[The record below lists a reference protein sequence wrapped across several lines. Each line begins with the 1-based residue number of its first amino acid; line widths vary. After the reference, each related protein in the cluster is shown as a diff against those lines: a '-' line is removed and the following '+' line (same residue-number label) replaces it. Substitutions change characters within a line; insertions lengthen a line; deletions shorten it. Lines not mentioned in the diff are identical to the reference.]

1 MCLNDNAMAAPPST
15 VDDRLERWRAG
26 FEYMF
31 ALVAGRFAQVESR
44 RRARM
49 YVLGL
54 LSGAERKNSWTIAEA
69 AGDLTPDGMQ
79 RLLNFYSWDAD
90 AVRDDL
96 RGYVLDAL
104 SDPSGVMVADETGF
118 LKKGTKSAGVQR
130 QYSGTAGRIENC
142 QLGVFLT
149 YASSKD
155 RALIDRELYLPASW
169 TANRDRCREAGIG
182 EEAEFATKPELA
194 ARMLARARDAGAVFG
209 WFTADEAYGDN
220 PGLRAYLE
228 DQDINYVMA
237 ISCDQ
242 RFPTP
247 TGRIRAD
254 ELAAQAPQR
263 GWQRLS
269 AGAGS
274 KGQRL
279 YDWLLL
285 DPGTHTHPPTA
296 GPPLHQHTNRAGL
309 LHRPH
314 QHPGPAGRTGPGRR
328 IPLGR
333 GGNLPIHQKRDR
345 TGPLPGSQIPRLVP
359 PHHPIH
365 ARRRLPHHHRPHRAS
380 PRRKRGNA
388 TDHEPLIPLS
398 CNEIRRLWATCTR
411 PSHPRPHTDHWSHWR
426 RHHQTHA
433 RACHYQ
439 RQHLKHHKMRL

>member
-1 MCLNDNAMAAPPST
+1 MAAPPST
-15 VDDRLERWRAG
+15 ADDRLERWRAG
-26 FEYMF
+26 FEDMF

-90 AVRDDL
+90 VVRDDL
-96 RGYVLDAL
+96 RGYVLDQL
-104 SDPSGVMVADETGF
+104 GDPRGVMVADETGF

-149 YASSKD
+149 YASSKG

-169 TANRDRCREAGIG
+169 TADPDRSLEAGIG
-182 EEAEFATKPELA
+182 EEVEFATKPELA
-194 ARMLARARDAGAVFG
+194 RRMLARARDAGASFG

-242 RFPTP
+242 RFSTP

-254 ELAAQAPQR
+254 ELAALAPQR

-274 KGQRL
+274 QGQRL
-279 YDWLLL
+279 SELLL
-285 DPGTHTHPPTA
+285 LAPGTHTHQLLVRRSISKPTELAYYIVHTPTPVPLAELVRVA
-296 GPPLHQHTNRAGL
+296 GSRWAVEETFQFTKNETGL
-309 LHRPH
+309 
-314 QHPGPAGRTGPGRR
+314 
-328 IPLGR
+328 
-333 GGNLPIHQKRDR
+333 D
-345 TGPLPGSQIPRLVP
+345 
-359 PHHPIH
+359 
-365 ARRRLPHHHRPHRAS
+365 
-380 PRRKRGNA
+380 
-388 TDHEPLIPLS
+388 
-398 CNEIRRLWATCTR
+398 
-411 PSHPRPHTDHWSHWR
+411 
-426 RHHQTHA
+426 
-433 RACHYQ
+433 HYQ
-439 RQHLKHHKMRL
+439 VRKYHAWYRHITLSMLAAAFLTITAHTERLQEEKGATQPTTNH

>member
-1 MCLNDNAMAAPPST
+1 MCLNDNALAAPLSIA
-15 VDDRLERWRAG
+15 DDRLERWRAG
-26 FEYMF
+26 FEDMF

-44 RRARM
+44 RRAKM

-96 RGYVLDAL
+96 RGYVLDQL
-104 SDPSGVMVADETGF
+104 GDPSGVMVADETGF

-149 YASSKD
+149 YASSKG

-169 TANRDRCREAGIG
+169 TTDRERCHEAGVG
-182 EEAEFATKPELA
+182 EEVQFATKPELA
-194 ARMLARARDAGAVFG
+194 ARMLARARDAGASLG

-220 PGLRAYLE
+220 PGLRAWLQ

-242 RFPTP
+242 RFSTP
-247 TGRIRAD
+247 TGRMRAD
-254 ELAAQAPQR
+254 ELAALAPQR

-285 DPGTHTHPPTA
+285 QPRTDAHQLLVRRSISKPTELA
-296 GPPLHQHTNRAGL
+296 YYIVHTNTPVGLAELIRVAGS
-309 LHRPH
+309 RWAVEETF
-314 QHPGPAGRTGPGRR
+314 QFTKNETG
-328 IPLGR
+328 L
-333 GGNLPIHQKRDR
+333 D
-345 TGPLPGSQIPRLVP
+345 
-359 PHHPIH
+359 
-365 ARRRLPHHHRPHRAS
+365 
-380 PRRKRGNA
+380 
-388 TDHEPLIPLS
+388 
-398 CNEIRRLWATCTR
+398 
-411 PSHPRPHTDHWSHWR
+411 
-426 RHHQTHA
+426 
-433 RACHYQ
+433 HYQ
-439 RQHLKHHKMRL
+439 VRKYHAWYRHITLSMLAAAFLTSTAHTERLQEEKGATQPTTNH